1 MGLTTEQKE
10 KRRQDPHVQ
19 YIKDRICNK
28 DTGKPY
34 VFISYKSDD
43 WEPVL
48 QGVVYKL
55 VKDYGL
61 NVYFDGDFDNSSA
74 GWLKQFQENMDIES
88 CKGVLVFRSPQ
99 YMTSYATVLELM
111 YSQSGLATDNDEP
124 LPLVCINLAGSE
136 YPDTDTKE
144 TTGLGDS
151 THNINANPERECFSQ
166 IVNTLHEQGRIGWK
180 PFNRFKKEQAVGV
193 LSQRLCRKIAEAVL
207 QSYRNGIQEK
217 DPQNINSIVNTI
229 KTECGE
235 DVFEQGVPDASSEP
249 TTSPAPQQT
258 PAAVMQTPDN
268 LAPAA
273 PASYTPPVAE
283 GYTYTLFGQTYHA
296 GSREQG
302 KLMYDTFAA
311 LVQRFPDRIPALT
324 RRTSVARAEDVTNA
338 NTREAKPPYFRIC
351 RSFPVNGQN
360 YLVGISYGF
369 EAKLAEI
376 RGMLK
381 LCGVNPA
388 EFVLIQGG
396 ASSTAN
402 TTPASVS
409 SSPSAPER
417 AATGPAASPADGGT
431 VFRYTLWGTL
441 CTADTLANLM
451 HDVFDRIAERY
462 PDKVPQMAADNSL
475 SAVARRDDVDNS
487 RLPANKLNYFKACR
501 LHTVAGQEYY
511 VSTRYGRE
519 QGIAQLEKMLQVCEG
534 RSDALEIL
542 SAPQKSVHNRSN

>member
-19 YIKDRICNK
+19 YIKNRICNK
-28 DTGKPY
+28 DSGKPY

-48 QGVVYKL
+48 QDVVYKL

-61 NVYFDGDFDNSSA
+61 NVYFDGDFDDNSA
-74 GWLKQFQENMDIES
+74 CWLQQFRINMIHPN
-88 CKGVLVFRSPQ
+88 CRGILVFLDTK

-111 YSQSGLATDNDEP
+111 YSQSGLCAKSWKR
-124 LPLVCINLAGSE
+124 LPMVCVKLGAMELSDQDS
-136 YPDTDTKE
+136 YAP
-144 TTGLGDS
+144 TGLGIS
-151 THNINANPERECFSQ
+151 ENNPNAEAEKEEFETTLNVLCERK
-166 IVNTLHEQGRIGWK
+166 R
-180 PFNRFKKEQAVGV
+180 VGV
-193 LSQRLCRKIAEAVL
+193 GIPKKFKDHSQMWGCTKELCFEIAKEVL
-207 QSYRNGIQEK
+207 RIRGIQEK
-217 DPQNINSIVNTI
+217 DPKYIQSIVNTI
-229 KTECGE
+229 IEECGTE
-235 DVFEQGVPDASSEP
+235 VFEGGMPKVSETP
-249 TTSPAPQQT
+249 APSPAPQQT

-462 PDKVPQMAADNSL
+462 PDKVPRMAADNSL

-519 QGIAQLEKMLQVCEG
+519 QGIAQLEKMLRVCEG

>member
-10 KRRQDPHVQ
+10 KRRHDPRVQ
-19 YIKDRICNK
+19 HIKKCICNK
-28 DTGKPY
+28 ESGKPY

-48 QGVVYKL
+48 QDVVYKL

-61 NVYFDGDFDNSSA
+61 NIYFDGDFDSNSI
-74 GWLKQFQENMDIES
+74 GWLEQFRTNMRSDLCRGI
-88 CKGVLVFRSPQ
+88 LVFRSAR

-111 YSQSGLATDNDEP
+111 YSQSGLADSVQKKLPIICVDLESQNDGEKYNRESCG
-124 LPLVCINLAGSE
+124 LLDSGTESEEEQFYDILLVLSGKNIKGVEHSTLVE
-136 YPDTDTKE
+136 YKE
-144 TTGLGDS
+144 
-151 THNINANPERECFSQ
+151 E
-166 IVNTLHEQGRIGWK
+166 
-180 PFNRFKKEQAVGV
+180 KKEGTIQKG
-193 LSQRLCRKIAEAVL
+193 LCYRIAEEL
-207 QSYRNGIQEK
+207 LE
-217 DPQNINSIVNTI
+217 NTHH
-229 KTECGE
+229 KKWTEIDIIRDTIAKACGQ
-235 DVFEQGVPDASSEP
+235 DVFDKKIMPEVPGLVPETAIY
-249 TTSPAPQQT
+249 T
-258 PAAVMQTPDN
+258 PNNQ
-268 LAPAA
+268 A
-273 PASYTPPVAE
+273 PASQVYTPPVAE

-451 HDVFDRIAERY
+451 HEVFDRIAERY

-519 QGIAQLEKMLQVCEG
+519 QGIAQLEKMLRVCEG